1 MVSSLEQWALS
12 TINPVHIAATS
23 YECVSPSPLA
33 TSHTFS
39 QNKLV
44 WHDQKEMPQTPGWY
58 FCIVFYRFVNM
69 LFVTPS
75 DKKEFFFFFF
85 NKYVPWKNK
94 YVNSL
99 RGVLSSQE
107 VWLQPLGKW
116 CIPFR
121 CSWWLSGD
129 NGVNGTPAVTTCPW
143 PEVERMTL
151 TGYKYLT
158 FCGEFM
164 QNNDRFNIGLITKL
178 HFVFEI
184 SLLIFPS
191 HLFGIISMSSTAS
204 LAEVN
209 IQNCINRSP
218 SFFCFHLHISIMSF
232 SVWWHFNAY
241 KSIQWG
247 GSAWLHSPVW
257 CSEWLPFLCW
267 THCIIHFSLWIL

>member
-12 TINPVHIAATS
+12 TINPLHIAATS

-44 WHDQKEMPQTPGWY
+44 WLDQKEMPQTPGWY
-58 FCIVFYRFVNM
+58 FCIIFYRFVNM

-75 DKKEFFFFFF
+75 DKKEFFFINMCHGKI
-85 NKYVPWKNK
+85 NKWT
-94 YVNSL
+94 L

-116 CIPFR
+116 CILR

-129 NGVNGTPAVTTCPW
+129 NGVNGPPAVTTCGPW
-143 PEVERMTL
+143 PEVEKMTL

-158 FCGEFM
+158 FWGEFM

-191 HLFGIISMSSTAS
+191 HLFGIISMSTTAS

-218 SFFCFHLHISIMSF
+218 LS
-232 SVWWHFNAY
+232 
-241 KSIQWG
+241 
-247 GSAWLHSPVW
+247 SAST
-257 CSEWLPFLCW
+257 STFQ
-267 THCIIHFSLWIL
+267 